1 MKLVKNMEE
10 QDNYVYPQYF
20 DIVGAMRLDG
30 VPNFSINGREKYMRI
45 LINPIIKG
53 EERTHEIID
62 EDTNTVY
69 VVPEWMIPTIVERI
83 EYERMIKD
91 WKKTNKFDYN
101 QNENL
106 GILELMLYKSGEDDY
121 ANLIKNQRLED
132 KQPEVY
138 DYDTLFNEGLKLVKA
153 EAFYSE
159 KRRLTPIYRL
169 RNESLPTIFNMMM
182 YETEDNNDNSISK
195 NGQPILFV

>member
-1 MKLVKNMEE
+1 
-10 QDNYVYPQYF
+10 
-20 DIVGAMRLDG
+20 
-30 VPNFSINGREKYMRI
+30 
-45 LINPIIKG
+45 
-53 EERTHEIID
+53 
-62 EDTNTVY
+62 
-69 VVPEWMIPTIVERI
+69 MIPTIVERI
-83 EYERMIKD
+83 EYERMTKD

-138 DYDTLFNEGLKLVKA
+138 DYDTLFNEGLKLVKI

-169 RNESLPTIFNMMM
+169 RNESLPTIFNTMMHG
-182 YETEDNNDNSISK
+182 TENNNNNSISK